1 MAAPKISRASLVCI
15 FPNDD
20 KTWIDIA
27 ILVAVNAVAIKSV
40 SSASNP
46 YKENTKYP
54 TKNGTITPSAPIVNE
69 LTPPFRN
76 SLGVISK
83 PATKSITIAAN
94 SPICLIVSS
103 RITNGSPLNN
113 GNPPKA

>member
-1 MAAPKISRASLVCI
+1 MLRRGEGII
-15 FPNDD
+15 
-20 KTWIDIA
+20 
-27 ILVAVNAVAIKSV
+27 
-40 SSASNP
+40 
-46 YKENTKYP
+46 
-54 TKNGTITPSAPIVNE
+54 NE
-69 LTPPFRN
+69 LRPPFRN
-76 SLGVISK
+76 SLGVISN